1 MEQLVYLWKPT
12 AATNNWTKKVYS
24 EFITLAKIER
34 LKSVKS
40 KNNNNNNNNVS
51 YSKLACGDCFPR
63 KPSMVA
69 NCAIVKKYKI
79 KELL

>member
-40 KNNNNNNNNVS
+40 KNNNNNNNVS
-51 YSKLACGDCFPR
+51 YSKQACGDSLPR

-69 NCAIVKKYKI
+69 NFAIIRNIKI